1 MYDAPT
7 LADDQSALGQLLAR
21 VEDPEARNFATS
33 GHGLLIDGEWR
44 QPCSGNSIEVVE
56 PSTGEAMGSIAAGD
70 AADVCLAVESAAR
83 AFDDG
88 RWSRLAPAEREVR
101 LHRLADLMER
111 EADLLA
117 TLETL
122 DNGKPIS
129 VSSDVDVP
137 DAIRCVRYAAGW
149 PTKIDGRSV
158 AVSAPGAPLA
168 LTMREPVG
176 VVAAVT
182 PWNFPLGMAVQKVAP
197 ALAAGC
203 TVVLKPAEQ
212 TSLTALRLGA
222 LALEAGIP
230 DGVLNVVTG
239 LGATAGDALVRDPR
253 VGKISFTGST
263 ATGITIGKAAMDNM
277 TRLTMEL
284 GGKSPMIVL
293 PDCDLD
299 LAAQGVID
307 GLFFNSGQVCCAA
320 SRLYVHV
327 AIHHAL
333 LAKVEARISALRVGA
348 GLDAETEMGPLVSS
362 VQRDRVQGYI
372 DLGISQGAQ
381 MIGGQRWVGSG
392 WFIRPTVFTG
402 LDPSSAL
409 VREEIFGPVLV
420 AATFDDLDDV
430 VRCANDTGY
439 GLGASIWSNNLA
451 QVRALAAR
459 LRAGTVWV
467 NTHNPVDAA
476 LPFGGFGLSG
486 FGREGGPEG
495 IDGFLETKSL
505 WIA

>member
-1 MYDAPT
+1 
-7 LADDQSALGQLLAR
+7 
-21 VEDPEARNFATS
+21 
-33 GHGLLIDGEWR
+33 
-44 QPCSGNSIEVVE
+44 
-56 PSTGEAMGSIAAGD
+56 
-70 AADVCLAVESAAR
+70 
-83 AFDDG
+83 
-88 RWSRLAPAEREVR
+88 
-101 LHRLADLMER
+101 
-111 EADLLA
+111 
-117 TLETL
+117 
-122 DNGKPIS
+122 
-129 VSSDVDVP
+129 
-137 DAIRCVRYAAGW
+137 
-149 PTKIDGRSV
+149 
-158 AVSAPGAPLA
+158 
-168 LTMREPVG
+168 
-176 VVAAVT
+176 
-182 PWNFPLGMAVQKVAP
+182 
-197 ALAAGC
+197 
-203 TVVLKPAEQ
+203 
-212 TSLTALRLGA
+212 
-222 LALEAGIP
+222 
-230 DGVLNVVTG
+230 
-239 LGATAGDALVRDPR
+239 LVRDPR

-263 ATGITIGKAAMDNM
+263 ATGISIGKAAMDNM
-277 TRLTMEL
+277 TRLTLEL

-333 LAKVEARISALRVGA
+333 LAKVEARISVLRVGA

-467 NTHNPVDAA
+467 NTHNPVDPA